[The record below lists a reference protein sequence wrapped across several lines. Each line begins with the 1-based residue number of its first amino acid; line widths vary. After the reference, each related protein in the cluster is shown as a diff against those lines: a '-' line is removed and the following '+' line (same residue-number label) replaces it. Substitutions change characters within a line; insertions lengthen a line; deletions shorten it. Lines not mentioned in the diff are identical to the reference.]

1 MAVSKVAG
9 ASEFLGLRTD
19 TPSSK
24 CPQNYSPDCSD
35 IIFSPGGM
43 ETRNPFR
50 KDVTLP
56 AETVYRKEFLAK
68 NGTTQ
73 ILALDVNGNLY
84 VVHQDGTYTVL
95 DSVAPGSKVNS
106 ITAYGREYMAFFK
119 DGEGSDAPR
128 QWDGKSLY
136 RVSQG
141 GPGAPPVFSAAALTG
156 DIYPITT
163 ITQPPAKT
171 YGFAYFLQ
179 CSIPAPAPN
188 TLGSLTPGTVIT
200 FYYAD
205 STITGPDMDLVNAF
219 NSGNPV
225 YVYVNFTGTPQ
236 TLGPWTAQVTSIGDA
251 QPPNGQPRSF
261 YYFTIQV
268 PTSSLT
274 FYAGSG
280 HPSYDVN
287 YQRTLATVITS
298 APVPELEVGDAV
310 EIAGASIAGYDG
322 TQTITQMLDSG
333 DVSITQTSRTAG
345 VATYHY
351 NLITGV
357 PPSAGQPITITGT
370 LNANG
375 GLNGSNL
382 TIASATGGNSGSF
395 TVAIAGADFALAS
408 ENGDG
413 VTAGTIFAF
422 DPGIAA
428 VGTVQNPI
436 FGDSTGGTLT
446 FGGSQALIAPGTRLG
461 VVFFITDK
469 GENNFTAPSPIVKF
483 TIPANTNA
491 IAFDNLPI
499 GPANVIA
506 RGLAF
511 TGANGGKFFFMDKVP
526 QINGVVLGTATLI
539 NDNTTTSGTVQFTD
553 QALFGGIPIDVPG
566 NNLFEQV
573 ALNLPRGVDWYA
585 DRMLWIGEKNTVIGF
600 QNMDMAGGTLL
611 GSTAPLGWTAL
622 GSGQIQQVGF
632 MPAYVVTGPDMGQ
645 IIQGAYQT
653 AAGVEIIQ
661 PLLNYSLRFWMS
673 GAGAKTGQLNA
684 ILYSIA
690 TGFSSTATFD
700 LSTLTDSKYYTINFD
715 QPMPDIIPS
724 DLTFSLAYTGL
735 PGGETATARD
745 FQMIYTDNPN
755 RNPVG
760 RFSYVRN
767 PDAYD
772 AETGNAGP
780 NDDSTELRATA
791 VLQESLYFIT
801 EKGLYSI
808 QQIGNTEPSSW
819 IPQSVADKCGA
830 FDANSTT
837 TGKGWIAWAG
847 PEGTFWFGGGLP
859 EKISAIIAPTWRQVV
874 GITNV
879 FNDSDAE
886 RVYFGTVDSLG
897 AKKQLVYDYHEVALG
912 GAGKWTPWK
921 RPVDWVSSSENG
933 TMFTIG
939 AKFFHLDS
947 TAGVSDDDLGPIGG
961 YYTFAP
967 VASGITRKLFQYL
980 GLEIS
985 GSGLLTPFV
994 FTKTLQDPPQVLRAQ
1009 ELSTL
1014 LDIVAEWPDLITGRL
1029 MYLKLGQDNVQ
1040 FALQNYGIVYQPD
1053 PNEPISGVR

>member
-1 MAVSKVAG
+1 MAVSKVDG

-19 TPSSK
+19 TPASK
-24 CPQNYSPDCSD
+24 CPPNYSPDCSD
-35 IIFSPGGM
+35 VVFSPGGM

-50 KDVTLP
+50 KVVTMP
-56 AETVYRKEFLAK
+56 AEIVYRKEFLAK

-73 ILALDVNGNLY
+73 ILALDINGALY
-84 VVHQDGTYTVL
+84 VVHEDGTFTQI
-95 DSVAPGSKVNS
+95 DSVAPGSRANS
-106 ITAYGREYMAFFK
+106 ITAYGREYLSFFQN
-119 DGEGSDAPR
+119 GEGCDAPR
-128 QWDGKSLY
+128 QWDGKNLY

-141 GPGAPPVFSAAALTG
+141 GPGAPPVFSAAALVG
-156 DIYPITT
+156 DQYPIVS
-163 ITQPPAKT
+163 ITQPAPHT
-171 YGFAYFLQ
+171 WGFSYFLQ
-179 CSIPAPAPN
+179 CSVPAPAPN
-188 TLGSLTPGTVIT
+188 SLASLTPGNVVTI
-200 FYYAD
+200 FYAD
-205 STITGPDMDLVNAF
+205 STLSGPDMDLVNAF

-225 YVYVNFTGTPQ
+225 YVYVSFTGTPQ

-261 YYFTIQV
+261 YYFTFNI

-280 HPSYDVN
+280 HPSYDAN
-287 YQRTLATVITS
+287 YQRTLATLVTS
-298 APVPELEVGDAV
+298 AAVPELEQGDTV
-310 EIAGASIAGYDG
+310 SIAGTSVTDYDG
-322 TQTITQMLDSG
+322 NRTITQTLDSG
-333 DVSITQTSRTAG
+333 DVVITQSSRTAG
-345 VATYHY
+345 IATYHY
-351 NLITGV
+351 SLLTGV
-357 PPSAGQPITITGT
+357 PPAAGQPITITGT

-382 TIASATGGNSGSF
+382 TIATTTGGNSGSF
-395 TVAIAGADFALAS
+395 TIAIAGADFGTVS
-408 ENGDG
+408 ESGDG
-413 VTAGTIFAF
+413 VTAGTTFAI

-436 FGDSTGGTLT
+436 FGPSTGGTLT
-446 FGGSQALIAPGTRLG
+446 FGGSQATIAPGTRLG

-483 TIPANTNA
+483 TVPANSNA

-511 TGANGGKFFFMDKVP
+511 TGANGGKFFFMNKVP
-526 QINGVVLGTATLI
+526 QINGQTLGTATLI

-553 QALFGGIPIDVPG
+553 PALFGGIPIDVPG
-566 NNLFEQV
+566 NDLFQQV

-600 QNMDMAGGTLL
+600 QNLGMDGGTLA
-611 GSTAPLGWTAL
+611 GSVAPLGWNYL
-622 GSGQIQQVGF
+622 GSGQIQQLGF

-645 IIQGAYQT
+645 LTQSAYQT
-653 AAGVEIIQ
+653 SQGAEILQ
-661 PLLNYSLRFWMS
+661 PLLNYSLRFWMD
-673 GAGAKTGQLNA
+673 GAGSKVGQLQA
-684 ILYSIA
+684 LIYSIS

-700 LSTLTDSKYYTINFD
+700 LSSLTDSKYYSIDFD
-715 QPMPDIIPS
+715 TPMPGIIPS
-724 DLTFSLAYTGL
+724 DLTLSIAFATL
-735 PGGETATARD
+735 PVGQTATIRD
-745 FQMIYTDNPN
+745 LQMIYTDNPN

-760 RFSYVRN
+760 RFSYVQN

-801 EKGLYSI
+801 QKGIYAI
-808 QQIGNTEPSSW
+808 QQVGNTEPSSW
-819 IPQSVADKCGA
+819 IPQSIADKCGA

-859 EKISAIIAPTWRQVV
+859 EKISAIIAPTWRQVA

-886 RVYFGTVDSLG
+886 RVYFGTIDASGVKRQQ
-897 AKKQLVYDYHEVALG
+897 AYDYHEIGLG
-912 GAGKWTPWK
+912 GAGKWSPWK
-921 RPVDWVSSSENG
+921 RPVGWVSKSANG
-933 TMFTIG
+933 TVFTIG
-939 AKFFHLDS
+939 EKFFTLDTS
-947 TAGVSDDDLGPIGG
+947 AGVADDDLGPIGG

-967 VASGITRKLFQYL
+967 IASGITRKIYQYM

-985 GSGLLTPFV
+985 GAGLMTPFV
-994 FTKTLQDPPQVLRAQ
+994 FTKTLQDTPQTLRAQ
-1009 ELSTL
+1009 ELSSL
-1014 LDIVAEWPDLITGRL
+1014 LDIVAEWPDSITGRL
-1029 MYLKLGQDNVQ
+1029 LYLKLGQDNVR
-1040 FALQNYGIVYQPD
+1040 FALQNYSIVYQPD
-1053 PNEPISGVR
+1053 PNQPISGVR